1 VDPQDL
7 SAYDLTA
14 LDSTQKKELVDEFV
28 AGNGSGLQK
37 MLTKLDGML
46 AKESWASSI
55 HSFISE
61 LFTLSGFRARPP
73 RARWRAF
80 SHQVS

>member
-46 AKESWASSI
+46 AKES
-55 HSFISE
+55 
-61 LFTLSGFRARPP
+61 
-73 RARWRAF
+73 
-80 SHQVS
+80 

>member
-1 VDPQDL
+1 MCGCVCAYVRAGVDPQDL

-46 AKESWASSI
+46 AKES
-55 HSFISE
+55 
-61 LFTLSGFRARPP
+61 
-73 RARWRAF
+73 
-80 SHQVS
+80 

>member
-1 VDPQDL
+1 MDRLLTRETGLCVVCVCAYVRAGVDPQDL

-46 AKESWASSI
+46 AKES
-55 HSFISE
+55 
-61 LFTLSGFRARPP
+61 
-73 RARWRAF
+73 
-80 SHQVS
+80 